1 MNTSQWLVHIGI
13 VPLAIVSIII
23 AMITISEHVVKY
35 PNKTEKLLLLQVIF
49 ANGEQDSLPFIPQS
63 SSDADIYWLNESSVL
78 SLQGQKR
85 AFKLGKAIKN
95 IYQLYLQNYDFSYDL
110 VYSSTGYL
118 NILQATLQCVHAG
131 LFPTFPGAQIINVN
145 LDWRPV
151 PYEVYPKNDDIYIYQ
166 TEVLKTLRD
175 LRVNGQ
181 NDSMYETQLKKTLDV
196 ISNIIKFNAS
206 LSDVVMIND
215 YLNIQNKFRKLSN
228 EWNEI
233 WPGDTTALVNEFWK
247 EFASHAQPSAVPLLN
262 VFLENIKKKIAN
274 ELPTARKLHLFS
286 AHRLS
291 LVEILSGLESWD
303 ILNGTI
309 TPCSYILL
317 EMVQEF
323 ATVLFWKRDRSRS
336 TTTVYT

>member
-35 PNKTEKLLLLQVIF
+35 PNKTEKLLLLQVVSIHILNKYTIYKYYFKIF

-151 PYEVYPKNDDIYIYQ
+151 PYEVYPKDDDIYIYQ

-175 LRVNGQ
+175 LKVNGQ

-215 YLNIQNKFRKLSN
+215 YLNIQ
-228 EWNEI
+228 
-233 WPGDTTALVNEFWK
+233 V
-247 EFASHAQPSAVPLLN
+247 
-262 VFLENIKKKIAN
+262 VFNL
-274 ELPTARKLHLFS
+274 
-286 AHRLS
+286 
-291 LVEILSGLESWD
+291 
-303 ILNGTI
+303 
-309 TPCSYILL
+309 
-317 EMVQEF
+317 
-323 ATVLFWKRDRSRS
+323 
-336 TTTVYT
+336 